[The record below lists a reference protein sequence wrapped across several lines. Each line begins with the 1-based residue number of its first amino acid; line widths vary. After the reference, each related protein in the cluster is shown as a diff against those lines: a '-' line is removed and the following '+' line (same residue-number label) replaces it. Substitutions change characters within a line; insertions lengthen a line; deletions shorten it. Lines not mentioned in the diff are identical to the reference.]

1 MKKSIVLIIT
11 LLVFLN
17 VSLLLANGKWENDAI
32 GMKYAL
38 DNGSYYNSGWHWI
51 DSDGDGIGECYLFDE
66 KGYIYK
72 NYLTNDNLY
81 LNNEG
86 QLMISGVLQQ
96 KVLYDNNINTN
107 HSESFK
113 NIDNLINKF
122 VESSNELLSNF
133 THEIKDLNDYDKKRI
148 YKNYD
153 LKIEE
158 LYSVINTKKT
168 KEMLKNKISYEESKD
183 LENRFKEKYDNV
195 RKKLKDLAGI
205 K

>member
-38 DNGSYYNSGWHWI
+38 DNGSYYTSGWHWV
-51 DSDGDGIGECYLFDE
+51 DSDGDGVGECYLFDE

-122 VESSNELLSNF
+122 VDNSNELLSNF
-133 THEIKDLNDYDKKRI
+133 TYEIKDLNDYDKKRI
-148 YKNYD
+148 YKKYD
-153 LKIEE
+153 LKLEE
-158 LYSVINTKKT
+158 LYSVINTKKI

-183 LENRFKEKYDNV
+183 LENSFKEKNDNA